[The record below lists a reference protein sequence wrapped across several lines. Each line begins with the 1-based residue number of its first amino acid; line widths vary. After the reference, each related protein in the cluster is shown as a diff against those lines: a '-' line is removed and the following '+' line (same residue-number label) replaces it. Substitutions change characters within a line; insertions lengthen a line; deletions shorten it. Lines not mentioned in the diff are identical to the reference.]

1 LERELVVLR
10 VVLRFAP
17 PVLRFAAPVV
27 RLELPGLAAPADDF
41 VELRAEDP
49 PVFFAAEERDEV
61 PPLLAREEVDVRRL
75 VLLALRPPVLRVDP
89 ELEREPALAPVLRLP
104 PLLLELADPSIENLP
119 DRTRCA
125 ASATA
130 SAISEPSLV
139 ALDMTDLAA
148 LSAVSAAS
156 IPASFMAFRALGLA
170 LIAAAAAARPAAIIS
185 LLIAALA
192 NLSVVLLPDP
202 FERDEDER
210 EDEERE
216 ELFRVLD
223 FAICKSPL
231 RSPHLHLA

>member
-104 PLLLELADPSIENLP
+104 PLLELADPSIENLP

-170 LIAAAAAARPAAIIS
+170 LIAAAAAARPAASIS